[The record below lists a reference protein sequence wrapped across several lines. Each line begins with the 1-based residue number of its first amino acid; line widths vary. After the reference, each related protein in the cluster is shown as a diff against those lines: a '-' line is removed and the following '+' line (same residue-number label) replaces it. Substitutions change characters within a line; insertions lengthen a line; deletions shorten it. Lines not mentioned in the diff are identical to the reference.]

1 MGDGFA
7 ALEGL
12 EVLSFWGGRS
22 VLVTGAT
29 GVVGS
34 WLVKELL
41 AEGASVTALVLDP
54 EPKSEFYRSGDS
66 ERTNVVLGRL
76 QDLSTLERAI
86 NRHETDT
93 VFHLGAQAIVGAAE
107 RAPLDTFESNIR
119 GTYNLLEACRLMQGL
134 VERIVVASSDKAYGA
149 QKHLPYTETM
159 SLDGR
164 QPYEVSKSCADLIA
178 QSYHHTYRLPVT
190 VARCGN
196 IFGGGDLNWSR
207 IVPGTVRSLVHKE
220 RPVIRSDGRF
230 TRDYIYVKD
239 VVRAYMRLAE
249 RSDEEGVLGESFN
262 FGPEEPRTVLDI
274 VAAIQRVMG
283 DHPLE
288 PIILD
293 TARGEIRDQYL
304 SSEKAKERLGW
315 RASFSLDEGLAET
328 ITWYRSFLAGR
339 HT

>member
-274 VAAIQRVMG
+274 VAAIQRAMG

>member
-1 MGDGFA
+1 M
-7 ALEGL
+7 EGL
-12 EVLSFWGGRS
+12 EVVSFWEGRS
-22 VLVTGAT
+22 VFVTGAT

-41 AEGASVTALVLDP
+41 AQGASVTALVLDP
-54 EPKSEFYRSGDS
+54 EPQSELYRTGDS
-66 ERTNVVLGRL
+66 ERTNIVLGRL

-93 VFHLGAQAIVGAAE
+93 VFHLGAQAIVGAAQ

-134 VERIVVASSDKAYGA
+134 VQRIVVASSDKAYGA
-149 QKHLPYTETM
+149 QEHLPYTETM
-159 SLDGR
+159 PLEGR

-178 QSYHHTYRLPVT
+178 QSYHHAYGLPVT

-196 IFGGGDLNWSR
+196 IYGGGDLNWSR
-207 IVPGTVRSLVHKE
+207 IVPGTVRSLFHGE

-249 RSDEEGVLGESFN
+249 GLDEEGVRGGSFN
-262 FGPEEPRTVLDI
+262 FSPEEPRTVLEI
-274 VAAIQRVMG
+274 VAAVQGVMG
-283 DHPLE
+283 DPPLE

-293 TARGEIRDQYL
+293 AARGEIRDQYL
-304 SSEKAKERLGW
+304 SSAKAKERLGW
-315 RASFSLDEGLAET
+315 RTSFSLDEGLGET
-328 ITWYRSFLAGR
+328 VAWYRSFLAGGQP
-339 HT
+339 